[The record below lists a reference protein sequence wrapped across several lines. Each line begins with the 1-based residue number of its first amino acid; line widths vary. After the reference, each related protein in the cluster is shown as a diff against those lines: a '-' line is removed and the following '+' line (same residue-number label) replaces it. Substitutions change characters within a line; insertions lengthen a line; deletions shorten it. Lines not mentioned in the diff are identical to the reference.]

1 MPNTPDE
8 NHKRSYLEGL
18 RDGQIQE
25 LEGKVQDLDTEM
37 KSHETRLRILEKIS
51 YVLLGIVG
59 FIQIFPALQHFF
71 RP

>member
-1 MPNTPDE
+1 MPNTLDE

-25 LEGKVQDLDTEM
+25 LEGRVEDLDSEM

-59 FIQIFPALQHFF
+59 FIQIFPAIEHLL